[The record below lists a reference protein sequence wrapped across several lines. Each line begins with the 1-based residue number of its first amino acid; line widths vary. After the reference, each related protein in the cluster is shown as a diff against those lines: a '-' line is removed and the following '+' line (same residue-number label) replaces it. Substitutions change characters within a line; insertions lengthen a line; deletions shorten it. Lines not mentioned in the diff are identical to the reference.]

1 MIKRERLQAVL
12 AVSFVAELAVGLY
25 LGNYEG
31 SLALVDDY
39 RTFRIERPG
48 PEFFEFLAA

>member
-12 AVSFVAELAVGLY
+12 AVGFVAELAIGLY
-25 LGNYEG
+25 LRNYEV
-31 SLALVDDY
+31 SLELVDDY

>member
-1 MIKRERLQAVL
+1 MMKRGRLQAVL
-12 AVSFVAELAVGLY
+12 AVTFVAGLAVGLY
-25 LGNYEG
+25 LGNYEV
-31 SLALVDDY
+31 SLGLVDDY